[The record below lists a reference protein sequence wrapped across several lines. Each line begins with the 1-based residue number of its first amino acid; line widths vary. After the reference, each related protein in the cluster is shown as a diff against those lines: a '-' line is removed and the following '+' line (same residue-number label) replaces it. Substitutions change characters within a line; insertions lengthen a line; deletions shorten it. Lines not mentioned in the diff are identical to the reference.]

1 MHRRIAHTPL
11 NAGRKPSV
19 LLVDDHRQILDTVSA
34 LLSKD
39 FDVVGTAGDGTQAL
53 DKARQ
58 LQPDVIVMDV
68 EMPGMDG
75 FQTVRTLNRSGLPAT
90 PVVFL
95 SMHDADDIVGE
106 AFRCGGKGYVLK
118 QRVGR
123 DLVSAL
129 DQALIGRSFVPSLGP
144 LLSVDG
150 MHAMLLYN
158 SPESFADG
166 LADLFDVALRRGD
179 ATCVIATRPVREGL
193 GDRLRARG
201 WNVNG
206 SSGHKRY
213 LAVDSTDA
221 LSGFMRN
228 GLPEPDRLAEVVK
241 ELDEYRRVEG
251 QGAAPRLTLAGR
263 MAGLLAEEGN
273 AQAAIEVES
282 LWNRLTQ
289 HLPFLTI
296 CGYGSACFH
305 DGVPDLW
312 SSACSEHG
320 ALSHAKDV

>member
-19 LLVDDHRQILDTVSA
+19 LLVDDHRQILDTVSVI
-34 LLSKD
+34 LSKD

-75 FQTVRTLNRSGLPAT
+75 FQTVRTLNRSGIPAT

-123 DLVSAL
+123 DLGA
-129 DQALIGRSFVPSLGP
+129 RSTRRS
-144 LLSVDG
+144 SVVRSCRRWVRYCRWTG

-179 ATCVIATRPVREGL
+179 ATCVIATRPVRQGL
-193 GDRLRARG
+193 GDRLQARG
-201 WNVNG
+201 RDVNG

-228 GLPEPDRLAEVVK
+228 GLPVPTGSRK
-241 ELDEYRRVEG
+241 WSKSSNQYRRVEG

-282 LWNRLTQ
+282 LWNRLTH
-289 HLPFLTI
+289 HLPFFTI
-296 CGYGSACFH
+296 CGYGSGCFH

-312 SSACSEHG
+312 SSTCS
-320 ALSHAKDV
+320 